1 MKQLTI
7 FIVAIVWVI
16 EMSAQMKIDI
26 WEHTN
31 NHCSVEC
38 RVYKPKDVDK
48 PAVAVIVLPGGSY
61 FWLDS
66 SAERTMVGEW
76 LADNGIMAFVLDYRV
91 AGTLEFITHSRVLH
105 RGCRYPDA
113 LEDVQQTIALIR
125 SNADEWLADS
135 HKVGVMGFSAGG
147 HLALCAGLWFD
158 SPTID
163 VQVSLRPDFIVAAY
177 PVVTLSNPDYVHL
190 RSRRGLLGDKPSPQL
205 CEALSIEK
213 HVREDMPPVFLMN
226 CVDDHIVKY
235 QNCELLESALLQKN
249 VSHRYLKFYT
259 GGHGFGADDLKCND
273 ECRQWKRV
281 FLEWL
286 DNL

>member
-91 AGTLEFITHSRVLH
+91 AGALEFITHSRVLH
-105 RGCRYPDA
+105 A
-113 LEDVQQTIALIR
+113 FIAYGTPCSR
-125 SNADEWLADS
+125 ASRTASRATT
-135 HKVGVMGFSAGG
+135 SA
-147 HLALCAGLWFD
+147 
-158 SPTID
+158 
-163 VQVSLRPDFIVAAY
+163 
-177 PVVTLSNPDYVHL
+177 
-190 RSRRGLLGDKPSPQL
+190 
-205 CEALSIEK
+205 
-213 HVREDMPPVFLMN
+213 
-226 CVDDHIVKY
+226 
-235 QNCELLESALLQKN
+235 
-249 VSHRYLKFYT
+249 
-259 GGHGFGADDLKCND
+259 
-273 ECRQWKRV
+273 
-281 FLEWL
+281 
-286 DNL
+286 